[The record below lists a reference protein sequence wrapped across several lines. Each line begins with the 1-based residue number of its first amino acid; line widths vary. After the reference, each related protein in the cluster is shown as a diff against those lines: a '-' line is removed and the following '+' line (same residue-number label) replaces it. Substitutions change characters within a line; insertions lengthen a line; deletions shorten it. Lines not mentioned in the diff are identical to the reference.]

1 MAKKEGGGG
10 DELDM
15 LKATILKKDLEVIT
29 ITDKMKRVEERSVS
43 ILGSLEKLRNG
54 ATEKILSLTDII
66 NFLTRYHSSIFN
78 LCYSMLDEKVVG

>member
-15 LKATILKKDLEVIT
+15 LKAQLLAKDFDVIT

-43 ILGSLEKLRNG
+43 VLGSMEKLRNE
-54 ATEKILSLTDII
+54 ATEKIMSLTEII
-66 NFLTRYHSSIFN
+66 SFLTR
-78 LCYSMLDEKVVG
+78 

>member
-15 LKATILKKDLEVIT
+15 LKAQLLAKDFDVIT

-43 ILGSLEKLRNG
+43 VLGSMEKLRNG
-54 ATEKILSLTDII
+54 ATEKIMSLTEII
-66 NFLTRYHSSIFN
+66 NFLTRYHSDTLEICSR
-78 LCYSMLDEKVVG
+78 